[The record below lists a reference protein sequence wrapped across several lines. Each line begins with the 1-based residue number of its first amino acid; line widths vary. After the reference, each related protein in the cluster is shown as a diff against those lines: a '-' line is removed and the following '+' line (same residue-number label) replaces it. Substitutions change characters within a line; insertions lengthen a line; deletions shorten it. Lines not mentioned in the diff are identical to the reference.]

1 VLSPKRQFNL
11 NPLLYPVSSVTNL
24 ESQSYRFW
32 AGKRSDQKL
41 LLQFLH
47 QAYQEQWPTA
57 ELSHLNQTVQQLW
70 AEPVGLW
77 FIESTRPE
85 LCGQALGCLW
95 LGNAIDQVN
104 GDRYTHIFLV
114 YVSPEHRRRGLGTV
128 LMKQAEAWA
137 IQQGSG
143 QIGLHVFV
151 DNVPA
156 HNLYQRLGY
165 ASQAV
170 FLHKSLR
177 SMSQ

>member
-1 VLSPKRQFNL
+1 MLSPKRQFN
-11 NPLLYPVSSVTNL
+11 PKSLLYPVSSFTNL
-24 ESQSYRFW
+24 ESQPYRFW

-57 ELSHLNQTVQQLW
+57 ELSHLNQMVQQLW
-70 AEPVGLW
+70 SDPVGLW
-77 FIESTRPE
+77 FIESTVPE
-85 LCGQALGCLW
+85 HCGQALGCLW
-95 LGNAIDQVN
+95 LGNAIDQVS

-114 YVSPEHRRRGLGTV
+114 YVNPEHRRRGLGTV

-156 HNLYQRLGY
+156 NNLYQRLGY

-170 FLHKSLR
+170 FLRKPLS
-177 SMSQ
+177 STSQ